1 MLHLKRVAVILA
13 RLDADI
19 IHLDEVESCST
30 LQLLLELLPSEHG
43 YKAYL
48 SPGKDTATG
57 KEKFILILQDKIR
70 HYSHA

>member
-1 MLHLKRVAVILA
+1 MILA

-30 LQLLLELLPSEHG
+30 LELLLELLPSDHG

-57 KEKFILILQDKIR
+57 KEHPFTPSFQDRTR
-70 HYSHA
+70 HYSHE